1 MPAARAFVVACEYE
15 PRATASVTFSSL
27 TLLPKPTATLFF
39 EFTSM
44 PLPKTIEFAPF
55 ATVAI

>member
-1 MPAARAFVVACEYE
+1 MCSRASLLAFEYE

-27 TLLPKPTATLFF
+27 IPLPKPIATPFS

-44 PLPKTIEFAPF
+44 PLPKAIDLTPF
-55 ATVAI
+55 AEVAV